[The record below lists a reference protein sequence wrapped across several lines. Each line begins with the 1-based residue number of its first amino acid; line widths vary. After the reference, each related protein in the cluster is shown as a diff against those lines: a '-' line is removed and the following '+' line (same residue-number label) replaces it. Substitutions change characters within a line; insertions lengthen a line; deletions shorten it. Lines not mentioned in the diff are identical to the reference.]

1 MIEVIVGAL
10 LLGITTLAILDGLD
24 GAQRQGRANKER
36 SVSATLAQQDIER
49 LRAFPIPSL
58 SNYRETRAVN
68 VQGVPYTV
76 SSRADWVRDGGR
88 HRQLHERRGPAA
100 VPEAHLLGQRAGERA
115 APRQGGQPPDASAG
129 YVQRD
134 GRDPGREGDRP

>member
-24 GAQRQGRANKER
+24 GAQNQGRRNKER

-58 SNYRETRAVN
+58 SNYSETRAVN
-68 VQGVPYTV
+68 VAGVPYTV
-76 SSRADWVRDGGR
+76 SSRRTGSATR
-88 HRQLHERRGPAA
+88 PASS
-100 VPEAHLLGQRAGERA
+100 A
-115 APRQGGQPPDASAG
+115 ARTTPAS
-129 YVQRD
+129 RST
-134 GRDPGREGDRP
+134 